1 MESVKRAPR
10 DKTLI
15 TLKAQ
20 VLFTFSVSE
29 KKMKRILINCS
40 YSDELRV
47 ALVDGAKLFDLDNEF
62 NAQSLL
68 KGSIFKATVSRVET
82 SLDAAFVNFGSERH
96 GFLPLK
102 ELSNEHFT
110 KDAEGKKKC
119 TLKEGDEIL
128 VQVLKEERGT
138 KGAALSNQISL
149 AGRFIVLIPNSEKS
163 GGVSRRISG
172 DERDEIKNA
181 LNELN
186 IPDGMSVIVRTAGLG
201 RSAEELKWDLDYLM
215 NLWGQIKS
223 TINDAPSPSLIYKD
237 DKLILRVFR
246 DYFRDDIGEI
256 LIDDESVHAE
266 ALDFAKSVI
275 PDHADKVIYYNEDIA
290 LFNRYQIE
298 SQIELAFQR
307 EISLPSGG
315 SIVIDP
321 TEAMVSIDVN
331 SARSTKGK
339 DIESTAFATNME
351 AAKEIARQLRLR
363 DLGGLIVIDFIDMQ
377 DEKHQQKVENA
388 FRSAVQSDR
397 ARIQIAGISRFGL
410 LELSRQR
417 LRPSLEETY
426 DIQHVQVRGTRS
438 LGQSILRIIGEDA
451 AKENT
456 GEIHVYV
463 PADVSSYLLNEK
475 RRDIIT
481 IENTYQVNILV
492 IADPYKSRPYY
503 KVARVKAPAGKKLFS
518 HEMTPNSPEP
528 SMDWRDVNSNK
539 KSFKPLVKVSVPPRM
554 PKTKNKKGFFAFLK
568 SVFTLDIFKSTK
580 KKNLKNK
587 RKRNYKK
594 GQPKTNKNTRNENRH
609 NNRNVRPNNK
619 GRTNNP
625 KKPVNKTASKPIVIP
640 PKKIEK
646 TSGKSAQVS
655 KTKKQTEDVDGN
667 TFNDGTSTSS
677 SRTPAPTPAPTPA
690 ATPAPTPAATP
701 APTPASTPAPKP
713 TRALNDPRYK
723 NE

>member
-307 EISLPSGG
+307 EISLPAGG

-568 SVFTLDIFKSTK
+568 SVFTLNIFKSTK

-677 SRTPAPTPAPTPA
+677 SKTPAPTPEPTPA
-690 ATPAPTPAATP
+690 P
-701 APTPASTPAPKP
+701 TPAPKP

>member
-1 MESVKRAPR
+1 
-10 DKTLI
+10 
-15 TLKAQ
+15 
-20 VLFTFSVSE
+20 
-29 KKMKRILINCS
+29 MKRILINCS

-62 NAQSLL
+62 NNQSLY

-102 ELSNEHFT
+102 ELSNEFFE
-110 KDAEGKKKC
+110 KDSEGKRKC

-128 VQVLKEERGT
+128 IQVLKEERGT

-149 AGRFIVLIPNSEKS
+149 AGRFLVLIPNSEKS

-172 DERDEIKNA
+172 EERDEIKNA
-181 LNELN
+181 LNALQ

-201 RSAEELKWDLDYLM
+201 RSTEELKWDLDYLM
-215 NLWGQIKS
+215 NLWEQIKS
-223 TINDAPSPSLIYKD
+223 SVTDAPSPSLIYKD

-246 DYFRDDIGEI
+246 DYFRDDIQEI
-256 LIDDESVHAE
+256 LIDDESVHTE

-275 PDHADKVIYYNEDIA
+275 PDHADKVIFYNEEIP

-351 AAKEIARQLRLR
+351 AAKEVARQLRLR

-377 DEKHQQKVENA
+377 DEKHQQKVENT
-388 FRSAVQSDR
+388 FKSAVQSDR

-438 LGQSILRIIGEDA
+438 LGQSILRIISEDA

-475 RRDIIT
+475 RRDIVT
-481 IENTYQVNILV
+481 IENTYQVNILI

-503 KVARVKAPAGKKLFS
+503 KVARVKAAVGKKPFS
-518 HEMTPNSPEP
+518 YDMTPNSPEP
-528 SMDWRDVNSNK
+528 SMDWRDSNTSK
-539 KSFKPLVKVSVPPRM
+539 RPLKPLVKVSVPPRM
-554 PKTKNKKGFFAFLK
+554 PKTKNGFFTFIK
-568 SVFTLDIFKSTK
+568 SILTLSIFFGTFKS
-580 KKNLKNK
+580 KNK
-587 RKRNYKK
+587 KINKNKKSRKLRK
-594 GQPKTNKNTRNENRH
+594 GQSKNNKNRNQNNQ
-609 NNRNVRPNNK
+609 NNRNSRSNPNRARGKNQNQK
-619 GRTNNP
+619 QGSN
-625 KKPVNKTASKPIVIP
+625 KKPSKPLVIP
-640 PKKIEK
+640 PKKSQQNINGHEK
-646 TSGKSAQVS
+646 S
-655 KTKKQTEDVDGN
+655 KKDNINTKEVDGN
-667 TFNDGTSTSS
+667 KLDKKSTSS
-677 SRTPAPTPAPTPA
+677 SAPDQSTSPPLVPALSPAPKT
-690 ATPAPTPAATP
+690 
-701 APTPASTPAPKP
+701 SVKP

-723 NE
+723 SE

>member
-1 MESVKRAPR
+1 
-10 DKTLI
+10 
-15 TLKAQ
+15 
-20 VLFTFSVSE
+20 
-29 KKMKRILINCS
+29 MKRILINCS

-62 NAQSLL
+62 NNQSLY

-102 ELSNEHFT
+102 ELSNEFFD
-110 KDAEGKKKC
+110 KDSGGKRKC

-128 VQVLKEERGT
+128 IQVLKEERGT

-172 DERDEIKNA
+172 EERDEIKNA
-181 LNELN
+181 LNALQ

-201 RSAEELKWDLDYLM
+201 RSTEELKWDLDYLM
-215 NLWGQIKS
+215 NLWEQIKS
-223 TINDAPSPSLIYKD
+223 SVSDAPSPSLIYKD

-246 DYFRDDIGEI
+246 DYFRDDIQEI
-256 LIDDESVHAE
+256 LIDDESVHTE

-275 PDHADKVIYYNEDIA
+275 PDHADKVIYYNEEIP

-339 DIESTAFATNME
+339 DIESTAFATNIE
-351 AAKEIARQLRLR
+351 AAREIARQLRLR
-363 DLGGLIVIDFIDMQ
+363 DLGGLIVIDCIDMQ
-377 DEKHQQKVENA
+377 DEKQKQKVENT
-388 FRSAVQSDR
+388 FRSAVQADR

-426 DIQHVQVRGTRS
+426 DIQHVQIRGTRS
-438 LGQSILRIIGEDA
+438 LGQSILRIISEDA

-475 RRDIIT
+475 RRDIIA
-481 IENTYQVNILV
+481 IENTYEVNILI

-503 KVARVKAPAGKKLFS
+503 KVARVKAAVGKKSFS
-518 HEMTPNSPEP
+518 YDMTPNSPEP
-528 SMDWRDVNSNK
+528 SMDWRDSNASK
-539 KSFKPLVKVSVPPRM
+539 RPLKPLVKVSVPPRM
-554 PKTKNKKGFFAFLK
+554 SKTKNGFFTFIK
-568 SVFTLDIFKSTK
+568 SILTLSIFFGAFKSKNK
-580 KKNLKNK
+580 KINKNRKSRKFKRGQSKNNKNRNQNNQSNRNSRSNPNRVRGKNLNQKQGSN
-587 RKRNYKK
+587 
-594 GQPKTNKNTRNENRH
+594 
-609 NNRNVRPNNK
+609 
-619 GRTNNP
+619 
-625 KKPVNKTASKPIVIP
+625 KKPSKPTVIP
-640 PKKIEK
+640 PKKSQQSINEPK
-646 TSGKSAQVS
+646 KP
-655 KTKKQTEDVDGN
+655 KNDNNNTKEVDGN
-667 TFNDGTSTSS
+667 KLDKKSTAPSAPDPSTSLPS
-677 SRTPAPTPAPTPA
+677 VPLPS
-690 ATPAPTPAATP
+690 
-701 APTPASTPAPKP
+701 PAPKTSVKP
-713 TRALNDPRYK
+713 ARALNDPRYK
-723 NE
+723 SE